1 MQGFNM
7 GRYVPPDVE
16 GTASGNALHRK
27 RPPGMPS
34 GRDGAQTVRF
44 EMPFAIWCLTCPKPT
59 IIGQGVRFNA
69 SKRRDGSYHS
79 TPIWRF
85 GMRHADCGGA
95 IEIRTDPQN
104 TAYVVLSGARR
115 RDTGT
120 DADGQAA
127 AEPVLTDAERDV
139 LRRSAFASLEKTIE
153 DREQLAA
160 ARTRIDALAADAD
173 RHWADPYARN
183 QRLRTAFRAGRH
195 QRERDAADTDALK
208 DRMSLGID
216 LLPASEDD
224 ARRARLVDFGE
235 TGGGDGGVA
244 AADKMA
250 LAKPLFAAK
259 NTASAS
265 KSKTDTSHARLG
277 KSVSKPGATPKLKAE
292 KKAAQSRD
300 SFVSAVMGNTR
311 AAQDPFLNGS
321 RVAEAKG
328 PARLPGVKRKRSSR
342 EHGDEPAFKAAVV
355 DKAAAAAGKA
365 DVADKPAETVEN
377 AGAAPNLLVDYG
389 SD

>member
-27 RPPGMPS
+27 RPPGMAS

-115 RDTGT
+115 RDTGP
-120 DADGQAA
+120 DADADQAL

-160 ARTRIDALAADAD
+160 ARSRIDALAADAD
-173 RHWADPYARN
+173 RHWADPYAQN

-195 QRERDAADTDALK
+195 QRERDAAHDDALK
-208 DRMSLGID
+208 DRMSFGID

-224 ARRARLVDFGE
+224 ARRARLVEFGE
-235 TGGGDGGVA
+235 TGGGDDGDGGVA
-244 AADKMA
+244 AADKKA
-250 LAKPLFAAK
+250 LAKPLFTMTT
-259 NTASAS
+259 TANL
-265 KSKTDTSHARLG
+265 KSKTNANHARHE
-277 KSVSKPGATPKLKAE
+277 KSRSKPGATPKLKAE
-292 KKAAQSRD
+292 KKAAQTRD

-311 AAQDPFLNGS
+311 VAQDPFLNGS

-328 PARLPGVKRKRSSR
+328 LARLPGVKRKRSSR
-342 EHGDEPAFKAAVV
+342 GHEDEPAVKATMV
-355 DKAAAAAGKA
+355 DKAE
-365 DVADKPAETVEN
+365 VADEPPDKVEN
-377 AGAAPNLLVDYG
+377 AGTASNLLVDYG